1 MTAASEVT
9 ARVFLDRVPVLPAA
23 LEYVRSGIAPGGTH
37 ANRRFLA
44 DWVTY
49 AEGVEK
55 EEQLILVDAQT
66 SGGLLVAVDPGRAAG
81 ILSAL
86 ASAGVKDAA
95 IVGEIEAGGA
105 GKIIVTR

>member
-1 MTAASEVT
+1 
-9 ARVFLDRVPVLPAA
+9 
-23 LEYVRSGIAPGGTH
+23 
-37 ANRRFLA
+37 
-44 DWVTY
+44 VTY

-66 SGGLLVAVDPGRAAG
+66 SGGLLVAVDSVRAASMLG
-81 ILSAL
+81 AL

-95 IVGEIEAGGA
+95 IIGEIGSGEA